1 MKAVFPRPVAGM
13 WTVILLGVASI
24 GAVAQSDTPPTKIED
39 ELSSLHERIEATIA
53 DATKLETLIDK
64 ADGGI
69 RTMLEHRLEI
79 KQHQLVDD
87 INSLS
92 TTIVEQEAA
101 GKDVAKMRKIATDY
115 LQRLMPAF
123 QRQVDQQND
132 KMIGL
137 ISAEPPE
144 DLRAAMSRELTME
157 KATTSLVDWYAA
169 YHSSTG
175 HLDTFGLDA
184 AKNREYLATNLL
196 KLAELL
202 ADSINLASEEIADT
216 EFLLTLTPEDQDLKT
231 ELKLLGIRRGSAV
244 ANLRAVADILEK
256 LEIESSD
263 YKSLVLK
270 VSGDVSTGILET
282 GVWTTL
288 LQQWGEATWTWFA
301 ENSMTWFLK
310 LIILFVILYAA
321 RALSKITRR
330 VVEQGVSKVNL
341 SRLLRRMIVSGAAN
355 GVFVV
360 GVLFALSQ
368 LGISVGPLLAGLGIA
383 GIIIGFALQDTLSNF
398 ASGMMILL
406 YRPYDVGDLID
417 AGGEFGTVTEMSLV
431 STVILTID
439 NQKLVV
445 PNNLIWQGIIRN
457 ITAEKTRRVDMTFGI
472 SYDDDIPKVER
483 ILEEILASHELV
495 LKDPEPIVKLHTLGE
510 SSVDFIVRPWVRT
523 DDYWNVYWDVT
534 REVKMRFDA
543 EGVSIPFPQRD
554 VHVYATGSAVAPASS
569 QETAPSKPARS
580 ETHGPDIEEGD
591 V

>member
-1 MKAVFPRPVAGM
+1 
-13 WTVILLGVASI
+13 
-24 GAVAQSDTPPTKIED
+24 
-39 ELSSLHERIEATIA
+39 
-53 DATKLETLIDK
+53 
-64 ADGGI
+64 
-69 RTMLEHRLEI
+69 
-79 KQHQLVDD
+79 
-87 INSLS
+87 
-92 TTIVEQEAA
+92 
-101 GKDVAKMRKIATDY
+101 
-115 LQRLMPAF
+115 
-123 QRQVDQQND
+123 QND

-301 ENSMTWFLK
+301 ENSMTWLLK